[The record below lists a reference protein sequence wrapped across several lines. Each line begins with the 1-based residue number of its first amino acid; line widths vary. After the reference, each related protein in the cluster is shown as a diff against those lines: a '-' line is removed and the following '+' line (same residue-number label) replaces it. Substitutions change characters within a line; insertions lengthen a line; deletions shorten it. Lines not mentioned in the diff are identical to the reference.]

1 MMGLVKKDLYLSVS
15 MLRSYV
21 LVAAIFALLTL
32 FGIYEISF
40 FVTYIS
46 VMCIM
51 IPVNL
56 FAYDEQARWDKYA
69 AALPAGRA
77 GVVRGRYLFTILV
90 CAGSLVFALLLQL
103 VVSQASGAQGQE
115 RVDLLL
121 SGLLPAAYG
130 CLMNAILLPLLYK
143 FGSQKGRIY
152 LILALGVGVGVIFG
166 VLTALREMGLSLSRL
181 TIPLLSLP
189 VVGLLALLPSYLLSQ
204 HIFLHKDL

>member
-40 FVTYIS
+40 FVAYIS

-69 AALPAGRA
+69 HVLPPRRA
-77 GVVRGRYLFTILV
+77 GVVRGADVFTILV
-90 CAGSLVFALLLQL
+90 
-103 VVSQASGAQGQE
+103 
-115 RVDLLL
+115 
-121 SGLLPAAYG
+121 
-130 CLMNAILLPLLYK
+130 
-143 FGSQKGRIY
+143 
-152 LILALGVGVGVIFG
+152 
-166 VLTALREMGLSLSRL
+166 
-181 TIPLLSLP
+181 
-189 VVGLLALLPSYLLSQ
+189 
-204 HIFLHKDL
+204 